1 MGLQLKLFSIYI
13 LALALSGCIVT
24 IFLQE
29 IKVIHEIESEKDE
42 MRRQYSVMDDVRS
55 RVIELYAIGEYVLG
69 WDENDYAIYRTKRLA
84 TGKREASQNY
94 HADCKTPGRGRKNF

>member
-13 LALALSGCIVT
+13 LALALSGCIVA

-29 IKVIHEIESEKDE
+29 IKVIREIESEKDA
-42 MRRQYSVMDDVRS
+42 MRRQYSVMEDVRS

-69 WDENDYAIYRTKRLA
+69 WDENDYAMYR
-84 TGKREASQNY
+84 KREASQNY